1 MTKETKSNAIELFY
15 ACVVFAFIIAAF
27 AFGQKYI
34 NATKAKFIQHTEVNG
49 QGK

>member
-1 MTKETKSNAIELFY
+1 MKSETKSLATELFY
-15 ACVVFAFIIAAF
+15 AIVVGAFILTAF
-27 AFGQKYI
+27 AFGQNYI

>member
-1 MTKETKSNAIELFY
+1 MNSETKTHATELLYAI
-15 ACVVFAFIIAAF
+15 VIGAFIILAF
-27 AFGQKYI
+27 ALGQKYI